1 MLPCSTRGSENM
13 KTPIIAGAVGTWLPV
28 VAWLAPLVAATALAL
43 CLCLPGSLRAGDF
56 PTVKLPLP
64 DMHATESN
72 GVPSIDLRNYF
83 EINGITGLVVQL
95 RTTSGTFNLDTFATE
110 APVTVSNFLNYVN
123 SGRYVTSIVHRSDR
137 SLGVI
142 QGGGYM
148 LPTFDTMVTDPPIP
162 LEYRLPNAR
171 GTIAMA
177 RAAATNSATSQWF
190 INTKDNSTTL
200 GQANGG
206 GYAVFGRVTGTG
218 MAVVDAI
225 GALPVYAFSSP
236 YGQMPLRNYVTNT
249 QVLPEHAIAITTAEA
264 IPVFPTAAGQ
274 NSVVTFSVTTSNPTL
289 ADATTHGSLLSIL
302 PTAGQNGHAHIT
314 VTTADSNGN
323 TAQNSF

>member
-1 MLPCSTRGSENM
+1 
-13 KTPIIAGAVGTWLPV
+13 
-28 VAWLAPLVAATALAL
+28 
-43 CLCLPGSLRAGDF
+43 
-56 PTVKLPLP
+56 
-64 DMHATESN
+64 
-72 GVPSIDLRNYF
+72 
-83 EINGITGLVVQL
+83 
-95 RTTSGTFNLDTFATE
+95 
-110 APVTVSNFLNYVN
+110 
-123 SGRYVTSIVHRSDR
+123 
-137 SLGVI
+137 
-142 QGGGYM
+142 
-148 LPTFDTMVTDPPIP
+148 
-162 LEYRLPNAR
+162 
-171 GTIAMA
+171 
-177 RAAATNSATSQWF
+177 
-190 INTKDNSTTL
+190 
-200 GQANGG
+200 
-206 GYAVFGRVTGTG
+206 
-218 MAVVDAI
+218 VDAI